1 MVKGD
6 KTMNQP
12 RGDRRETVE
21 DILAEMDSMVGLDN
35 VKKEIHRFIALARL
49 MLVRRERD
57 LPANRLNLHMVFSG
71 WPGTGKTVM
80 ARKVAR
86 MLKIIRLLRKGHCV
100 EVDRSHLVASYVG
113 QTATKTRDVVESA
126 LDGVLF
132 IDEAYTLTDQGKAD
146 PFGQEAVDTLL
157 RLMENHRERLVV
169 IVAGYTDKM
178 REFSESN
185 PGLKSRFSRFIDFP
199 KFERDELEK
208 IFLTLVADNQMS
220 LSDQAR
226 RVASR
231 HIADM
236 VRDADEK
243 TFGNARDIRSFFEQ
257 IVTTQ
262 ADRLSQYSDLENL
275 TNDELQLLTEE
286 DVRLAV
292 ESRY

>member
-1 MVKGD
+1 MAL
-6 KTMNQP
+6 NPP
-12 RGDRRETVE
+12 RANRRETVE
-21 DILAEMDSMVGLDN
+21 DILAEMDAMVGLEN
-35 VKKEIHRFIALARL
+35 VKKEIHRFIALAHV
-49 MLVRRERD
+49 MVVRRERD
-57 LPANRLNLHMVFSG
+57 LKTNRLNLHMVFSG
-71 WPGTGKTVM
+71 SPGTGKTVM

-86 MLKIIRLLRKGHCV
+86 MLNVIRLLRRGHCV

-132 IDEAYTLTDQGKAD
+132 IDEAYTLTDQGRSD

-178 REFSESN
+178 REFCESN

-199 KFERDELEK
+199 KFDRSELET
-208 IFLTLVADNQMS
+208 IFLTLVVENEMS
-220 LSDQAR
+220 LTDQAR

-231 HIADM
+231 HIADL
-236 VRDADEK
+236 VRDADDI
-243 TFGNARDIRSFFEQ
+243 TFGNAREIRSFFEQ
-257 IVTTQ
+257 VVTSQ
-262 ADRLSQYSDLENL
+262 ADRLSQHPELESLSNE
-275 TNDELQLLTEE
+275 ELQLLTEE

-292 ESRY
+292 EPY